1 MRRDVSI
8 QNQWFMYLCC
18 STTNGN
24 LRKRAFLGPSLR
36 EIRAHPQ
43 KSRATHPSIMSATQ
57 PSFRW
62 RTILELTVIASVIYF
77 FVGAP
82 GLSDVLSSGQKGVA
96 PAPKIH
102 LKPDSLVYPDFKLD
116 CAKHT
121 YDVHIFSAKPL
132 IVYIDGFLT
141 ESEADA
147 LVELR

>member
-1 MRRDVSI
+1 MHS
-8 QNQWFMYLCC
+8 CC
-18 STTNGN
+18 PTTDGKVR
-24 LRKRAFLGPSLR
+24 LKRAFLGPFLP
-36 EIRAHPQ
+36 EIRTTSA
-43 KSRATHPSIMSATQ
+43 KSRATHSIIMSATQ

-62 RTILELTVIASVIYF
+62 RTILEVTVIASVIYF
-77 FVGAP
+77 FIGAP
-82 GLSDVLSSGQKGVA
+82 GLSDVLSSGKKGVV

-102 LKPDSLVYPDFKLD
+102 LKPDSLVYPDLDLD